1 MLHLIGY
8 LSRGINTIH
17 SGQAEDSI
25 SSGSLDW
32 LQVKEKLWF
41 RNPKCKPLHTTIHPA
56 QAAAETKSLR
66 ELRLSSLWSVCPTRL
81 CLCFIL
87 ASSYL
92 TPTHTVCMHSYIY
105 PPLWIDQGDF
115 RKNYTYTYIHNIH
128 MWASLVAQTG
138 KSPPAVQE
146 THVQSQSWEDPLEK
160 GMATH
165 SSILA
170 WEIPWTEE
178 PRRLQSMVLQRVGH
192 NWATNTFISHVCIQ
206 VWLDM
211 VMSIMT
217 LKDSNQYTVN
227 PFDLTTNPF
236 PWTTLF
242 YHPYSWS
249 QKTATTHGSN
259 LATAC

>member
-115 RKNYTYTYIHNIH
+115 RKNYTYTYIYICGLPLWLRQERVHLQCKRH
-128 MWASLVAQTG
+128 MFSPRVGKIPWRREWPPNPVFLPG
-138 KSPPAVQE
+138 KSHGQR
-146 THVQSQSWEDPLEK
+146 SLGGYS
-160 GMATH
+160 
-165 SSILA
+165 
-170 WEIPWTEE
+170 PWRCKELDTTEQ
-178 PRRLQSMVLQRVGH
+178 L
-192 NWATNTFISHVCIQ
+192 
-206 VWLDM
+206 
-211 VMSIMT
+211 T
-217 LKDSNQYTVN
+217 LSFHMCAFRCD
-227 PFDLTTNPF
+227 
-236 PWTTLF
+236 
-242 YHPYSWS
+242 
-249 QKTATTHGSN
+249 
-259 LATAC
+259 